1 MIVISRKTG
10 ELLHADPL
18 TEQQQEDAL
27 FAVVEAF
34 CGLNPEFIREE
45 VERYLA
51 ETGGTP

>member
-1 MIVISRKTG
+1 MIVVSRTG

-34 CGLNPEFIREE
+34 CELNPEFIREE